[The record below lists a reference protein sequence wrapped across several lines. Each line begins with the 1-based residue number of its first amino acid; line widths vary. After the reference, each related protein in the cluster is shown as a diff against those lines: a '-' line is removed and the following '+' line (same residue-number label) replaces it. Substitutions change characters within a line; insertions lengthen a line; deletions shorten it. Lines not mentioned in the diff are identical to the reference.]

1 MTTIIEPANSLID
14 EEPSRAVANIS
25 TRIAKIIDAT
35 IRIAE
40 SRETESLLEAV
51 RDQVGEELK
60 LLDQVSRRLQ
70 S

>member
-1 MTTIIEPANSLID
+1 MTNEPMNTLID

-25 TRIAKIIDAT
+25 TRISKILDAT
-35 IRIAE
+35 LRLAETAE
-40 SRETESLLEAV
+40 SESLLEAA
-51 RDQVGEELK
+51 RDQIGEELK

>member
-1 MTTIIEPANSLID
+1 MTTNVEPVNSLIE

-35 IRIAE
+35 IRLAE